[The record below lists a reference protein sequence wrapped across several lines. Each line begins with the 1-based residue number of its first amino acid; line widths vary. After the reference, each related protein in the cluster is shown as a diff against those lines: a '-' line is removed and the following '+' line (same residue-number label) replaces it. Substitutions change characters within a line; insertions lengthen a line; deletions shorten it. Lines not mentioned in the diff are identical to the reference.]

1 MILSKKWYLGY
12 FEGRSSCCSTAAALL
27 LASSTA
33 SVRLVAS
40 TWRDQL
46 LHRFVDI
53 CCFSASLS
61 KLKGFLHCCFLL
73 CHLTTLLALHH
84 SRGGYLGAE
93 CGGVA
98 TILSPVN
105 AVLFSVLFRRHGT
118 VRRMT
123 AKTALT
129 ELLFGMF
136 RG

>member
-1 MILSKKWYLGY
+1 MPLTY
-12 FEGRSSCCSTAAALL
+12 STTHLL
-27 LASSTA
+27 PARRAKCTA
-33 SVRLVAS
+33 GPANPQSRV
-40 TWRDQL
+40 
-46 LHRFVDI
+46 
-53 CCFSASLS
+53 
-61 KLKGFLHCCFLL
+61 
-73 CHLTTLLALHH
+73 TLLALHH

-136 RG
+136 RGRPIYSKRKMFNVDGNVGSRVNYGKGSDPKIPVNV